1 MRALKRFFRPVMI
14 VSSAIVTTQAHEG
27 IETDQ
32 MLISPR
38 LPCEHPVPVPGKK
51 QCQGKVHL
59 IKYVQ
64 NVNMHEK
71 LLLSEYSDKYLQ
83 KQALETA

>member
-1 MRALKRFFRPVMI
+1 MHKKYHEKFKILEILA
-14 VSSAIVTTQAHEG
+14 VTTQAHEG

-51 QCQGKVHL
+51 KMY
-59 IKYVQ
+59 KS
-64 NVNMHEK
+64 EK
-71 LLLSEYSDKYLQ
+71 TNNYKGLCIRHTFVKKE
-83 KQALETA
+83 

>member
-1 MRALKRFFRPVMI
+1 MPDPWYY
-14 VSSAIVTTQAHEG
+14 SATYQESEKIRWQRLYLVLY
-27 IETDQ
+27 
-32 MLISPR
+32 LI
-38 LPCEHPVPVPGKK
+38 
-51 QCQGKVHL
+51 QCQGEVHL

-71 LLLSEYSDKYLQ
+71 QLLSEYSDKYLQ